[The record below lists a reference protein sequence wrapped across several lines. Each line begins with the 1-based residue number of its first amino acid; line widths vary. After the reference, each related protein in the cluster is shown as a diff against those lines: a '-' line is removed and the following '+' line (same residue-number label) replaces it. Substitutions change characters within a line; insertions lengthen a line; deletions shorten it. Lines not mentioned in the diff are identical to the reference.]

1 MVEKRYITTF
11 YEVTDWNGESD
22 MGGFPSTRV
31 VARFNCLVDAE
42 RFANIANKIVGIRS
56 PFGDDYY
63 EVRERVIPGVT
74 FDDESDV
81 KSILKECNKQKTSKW

>member
-22 MGGFPSTRV
+22 MSGFPSTRV
-31 VARFNCLVDAE
+31 VARFNYLSDAE
-42 RFANIANKIVGIRS
+42 RFTNIANKIVGIRS

-63 EVRERVIPGVT
+63 EVRERAIPGVT

-81 KSILKECNKQKTSKW
+81 KSILEECNKQKTSKW